1 MATAYTPQTL
11 YGYRINS
18 NLTDVVDKELVLER
32 LGLNIGDLDVI
43 RGASSEDGAVRNDLI
58 AISGLDTPI
67 YKIVDRYQSDT
78 SQHKVIL
85 DGSAGVD
92 STLRGNLS
100 INGAAAGSGV
110 RFRYVDD
117 TIVINLTSY
126 SGLFRLNEK
135 VTGNSSGAVGVVTSI
150 VGSVLTLINV
160 TGLFSPSEV
169 LTGSFSAA
177 TANANVV
184 TPITEIKSADISTS
198 RVSAW
203 SGGAPLESD
212 PVFYGGQIKV
222 INGGRI
228 DVNQIT
234 WGQRAQPRLVNPAN
248 GSFITGEV
256 PTHVIT
262 TTINNTTVK
271 LYAMKSIPLKFRGS
285 FRRFDGTVEF
295 NSAAGAKVSW
305 RVVNVNSPVTDTQL
319 YAEFGTANTS
329 RLQYNSPSAA
339 LRDIEI
345 YYHPDFIT
353 SLSLP
358 SINLSEVPAASLP
371 ALTSLSLPSNELK
384 DFPDFKKFSPNVEN
398 LQISRNNF
406 HLGTAVN
413 LRKFTA
419 EVANRIPTSVTRLGM
434 HGTYFGSFR
443 TTTGTGGANYPYG
456 DPATPGSS
464 SAFSVLESACPNL
477 QVLEISRGAGPFFSP
492 DEFDPLCFLPTV
504 PASIS
509 SYFATSNDFRRVPDR
524 GLKDR
529 LDLVNF
535 YVNGN
540 GNLED
545 PSFSLLSQKLVNV
558 FIGSTRLPMPNLSNR
573 TSLQNF
579 ESQYSPN
586 AGSFYES
593 NDPIVSEGTYKFSG
607 CSDLRALYMF
617 GGGQTG
623 FLPKFKGNVNL
634 NYVDLYAAQAI
645 TGGRPNN
652 GEHGNPDGSA
662 FVMFNDHFE
671 DARKIGFFRVLSSSL
686 LVGKGFEADTFKN
699 LTSLYYLFWYSYG
712 RTGSGTDSVQLPNIS
727 TCRNLRFMIMPVNNF
742 TGPVPTMA
750 TNPNIF
756 HIELNNNRL
765 SGPVPTFSDK
775 FELVNIFLHNNNLT
789 SFSGFDNCRKLRV
802 LHLNNNQITGNIPL
816 LGGPTASPNLSRVVL
831 FSNQFSGYTIGSF
844 TNLPRLSF
852 LDISNNQL
860 TESDLNFIVDDLFD
874 NYQAAPRG
882 GLNINLRAQS
892 RAVGYN
898 PSAVGS
904 DREKAVREKITFLQS
919 KGWIITIG

>member
-18 NLTDVVDKELVLER
+18 NLTDVVDKELALER

-67 YKIVDRYQSDT
+67 YRIVDRYQSDAA
-78 SQHKVIL
+78 QYKPIL
-85 DGSAGVD
+85 DTSAGVD

-100 INGAAAGSGV
+100 VNGAVAGSAV

-117 TIVINLTSY
+117 TVVINLTSY
-126 SGLFRLNEK
+126 SGVFRLNEK
-135 VTGNSSGAVGVVTSI
+135 VTGNSSGAVGVVKSI
-150 VGSVLTLINV
+150 EGSVLTLINV
-160 TGLFSPSEV
+160 IGLFSPSEV

-177 TANANVV
+177 TANANIV
-184 TPITEIKSADISTS
+184 TPTTSTKFADISTS

-203 SGGAPLESD
+203 SGGSPLESD

-222 INGGRI
+222 VNGGQI
-228 DVNQIT
+228 AVDQIT

-248 GSFITGEV
+248 NLPITGEV

-262 TTINNTTVK
+262 TTINNTIVK
-271 LYAMKSIPLKFRGS
+271 LYAMKSIPLKLRGF
-285 FRRFDGTVEF
+285 FRRFDGTVSF
-295 NSAAGAKVSW
+295 NSAAGARVSW
-305 RVVNVNSPVTDTQL
+305 RVVNINNLADTQL
-319 YAEFGTANTS
+319 YAELGTANNST
-329 RLQYNSPSAA
+329 LQYRAA
-339 LRDIEI
+339 NAAERDIEI

-371 ALTSLSLPSNELK
+371 ALTSLSLPFNELK

-398 LQISRNNF
+398 LQVFRNNF
-406 HLGTAVN
+406 HLAEDVN

-419 EVANRIPTSVTRLGM
+419 EVANRIPTSVTTLGM

-443 TTTGTGGANYPYG
+443 TTTGGANYPYG
-456 DPATPGSS
+456 SPATPGSS

-477 QVLEISRGAGPFFSP
+477 QTLDISRGDGPFFSP
-492 DEFDPLCFLPTV
+492 DEYDPSCFLPTV
-504 PASIS
+504 PDSIRSYYAS
-509 SYFATSNDFRRVPDR
+509 SNDFRGVPAR
-524 GLKDR
+524 GLKER
-529 LDLVNF
+529 ANLVNF

-540 GNLED
+540 VSLGD
-545 PSFSLLSQKLVNV
+545 PSFSLSSLNLVNV
-558 FIGSTRLPMPNLSNR
+558 FIGSSGLPMPDLRNR
-573 TSLQNF
+573 TSLQYF

-586 AGSFYES
+586 AGPFYAS
-593 NDPIVSEGTYKFSG
+593 NAPTVSESTYKFRG
-607 CSDLRALYMF
+607 CSDLRALYTF
-617 GGGQTG
+617 AGGQTG

-634 NYVDLYAAQAI
+634 DHVDLYAAQAI

-652 GEHGNPDGSA
+652 GEHGYADGST

-671 DARKIGFFRVLSSSL
+671 DAKKISFFRVLSYSL
-686 LVGKGFEADTFKN
+686 LPGKGFEADTFKN

-712 RTGSGTDSVQLPNIS
+712 RTGSGTNSVQVPNVS
-727 TCRNLRFMIMPVNNF
+727 TCRNLYYMIMPWNNF

-750 TNPNIF
+750 TNPNIYY
-756 HIELNNNRL
+756 IELQDNRL
-765 SGPVPTFSDK
+765 SGPVPTFSNR
-775 FELVNIFLHNNNLT
+775 LNLAYIFLHNNNLT
-789 SFSGFDNCRKLRV
+789 SFSGFDNCRNLDF
-802 LHLNNNQITGNIPL
+802 LYLYNNQITGNIPL
-816 LGGPTASPNLSRVVL
+816 LGGPTASPNLSRVYL
-831 FSNQFSGYTIGSF
+831 FSNQFTGYTRGSF
-844 TNLPRLSF
+844 TGLPRLSF

-882 GLNINLRAQS
+882 GVNINLRAQS

-904 DREKAVREKITFLQS
+904 DREKAVREKLTFLQS